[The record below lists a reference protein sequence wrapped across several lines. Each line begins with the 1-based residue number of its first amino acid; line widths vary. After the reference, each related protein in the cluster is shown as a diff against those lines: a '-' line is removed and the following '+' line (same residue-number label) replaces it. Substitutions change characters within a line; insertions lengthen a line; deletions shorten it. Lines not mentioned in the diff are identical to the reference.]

1 MTEDPHSTEA
11 PPDDPPAP
19 RRRQGDV
26 VLDALLLRYDQD
38 QVAAQTRHADEQR
51 YRDEQR
57 EATRRVE
64 LQLAEL
70 GQAVKAGARVGSF
83 LALLVLILVLLL
95 AQSRGLDAG
104 KAAEAAG
111 ALVGG
116 AAS

>member
-1 MTEDPHSTEA
+1 MHEDHDAEA

-26 VLDALLLRYDQD
+26 VLEALLLRYDQD
-38 QVAAQTRHADEQR
+38 QLAAAARHGDEQR

-57 EATRRVE
+57 EATRRME
-64 LQLAEL
+64 LQLAEVAHIL
-70 GQAVKAGARVGSF
+70 SGATKAGV
-83 LALLVLILVLLL
+83 LLLLLVVLLVLLL

-104 KAAEAAG
+104 QAAEAAG

-116 AAS
+116 MGR

>member
-1 MTEDPHSTEA
+1 MHEDHDAEA
-11 PPDDPPAP
+11 PPDEPPAP

-26 VLDALLLRYDQD
+26 VLEALLLRYDQD
-38 QVAAQTRHADEQR
+38 QIAAAARHGAEDR

-57 EATRRVE
+57 EATRCLE

-70 GQAVKAGARVGSF
+70 GQAVKAGARVGTF
-83 LALLVLILVLLL
+83 LAALVLILVLLL

>member
-1 MTEDPHSTEA
+1 MHEDHNAEA
-11 PPDDPPAP
+11 PPDEPPAP

-26 VLDALLLRYDQD
+26 VLEALLLRYDQD
-38 QVAAQTRHADEQR
+38 QIAAAARHSAEDR

-57 EATRRVE
+57 DTTRRLE

-70 GQAVKAGARVGSF
+70 GQAVKAGARVGTF
-83 LALLVLILVLLL
+83 LAALVLILVLLL

-116 AAS
+116 MGR